1 MTKPTQPDLS
11 LGGSPQGSPSDAD
24 VPMGD
29 SFLPQRVRIRWR
41 KVLLRG
47 LGVALVG
54 VGVFGGVHRLAAK
67 SENQELPNLPV
78 ATAGGNQLWTDV
90 AWDDGWRVQT
100 HVWTGH
106 ARLLDDSDVRQ
117 SWGSREKCEGKL
129 AARRSSG
136 DAGAP
141 KQKAVVLLHGLWRTR
156 RAMAE
161 LGTAF
166 GAAGYDVIDVGYP
179 STRRSVAEHSAQV
192 AELLNGLAGEGV
204 ELSFVTHSL
213 GSLVVRDLLAR
224 EGDPWRSHHTPG
236 RAVFIAAPS
245 SGAALANF
253 ADRIPGAF
261 AIYGKPSKEI
271 AAGLAAKLAAP
282 KIPFA
287 TIAAGR
293 GTDDGWNPLI
303 PGDDD
308 GVVGVSETRLEGAA
322 DHLTVEGV
330 HTFVMEDEGV
340 IAATLKFIESGR
352 LQ

>member
-1 MTKPTQPDLS
+1 MNPSLSPDPDS
-11 LGGSPQGSPSDAD
+11 LPDDGDAAMGS
-24 VPMGD
+24 
-29 SFLPQRVRIRWR
+29 SFLPEAVRFRWR
-41 KVLLRG
+41 KVLVRG
-47 LGVALVG
+47 LGVAVVTAVAIG
-54 VGVFGGVHRLAAK
+54 CVHRWAAK
-67 SENQELPNLPV
+67 SEGQELPNLEV

-106 ARLLDDSDVRQ
+106 ARLLDEDNVRRT
-117 SWGSREKCEGKL
+117 WGSRKKCEAKL
-129 AARRSSG
+129 AERRAGG
-136 DAGAP
+136 DAAAP
-141 KQKAVVLLHGLWRTR
+141 REKAVVLLHGLWRTR
-156 RAMAE
+156 RAMKD

-166 GAAGYDVIDVGYP
+166 EAAGYDVIDIGYP
-179 STRRSVAEHSAQV
+179 STRREVSEHAAQV
-192 AELLNGLAGEGV
+192 AELLDGLKGEGV

-224 EGDPWRSHHTPG
+224 EDDPWREHHRPG

-253 ADRIPGAF
+253 AERIPGAF

-271 AAGLAAKLAAP
+271 ASGLAANLP
-282 KIPFA
+282 TPSIPFA

-308 GVVGVSETRLEGAA
+308 GVVGVAETRLEGSTA
-322 DHLTVEGV
+322 HLTVEGM
-330 HTFVMEDEGV
+330 HTFVMEDEDV
-340 IAATLKFIESGR
+340 IAATLRFVEEGR
-352 LQ
+352 FVD